1 MRFTL
6 SLFTFLLIS
15 LSSFGQKIRFASSI
29 GTSFINWH
37 EKQATIDF
45 GAQIIYQ
52 NPGKKHLF
60 YVKLKTLGNVDASP
74 VDRQTYTFVEAPLMP
89 NNMPLSATEP
99 LTSHYRGGQAEVG
112 FQWPMKSG
120 FSPILAIYSKSLAR
134 KITSNQTQY
143 IEEEKYALHGISVG
157 LNYEWKFKE
166 SSINLQGQVFEP
178 IYRDVTLYG
187 KYIGVPYSSLTTDNS
202 INYKSRLD
210 FHYKKYGIALNY
222 EILNFGSAK
231 NPNSKSIESSQAQ
244 LISTF
249 FTYYF

>member
-29 GTSFINWH
+29 GTSLIHWH
-37 EKQATIDF
+37 EKQTTVDL
-45 GAQIIYQ
+45 GAQIRYH
-52 NPGKKHLF
+52 NPGKKHFF
-60 YVKLKTLGNVDASP
+60 YVKLKTLGNVEASP
-74 VDRQTYTFVEAPLMP
+74 VDRQTYTFVETPLMP
-89 NNMPLSATEP
+89 NNMPLSTTEP
-99 LTSHYRGGQAEVG
+99 LSALYRGGEAEVG
-112 FQWPMKSG
+112 FQWLLKSG

-166 SSINLQGQVFEP
+166 STINWQGQLFEP
-178 IYRDVTLYG
+178 FYRDVTLYG
-187 KYIGVPYSSLTTDNS
+187 RYIGIPYSSLTTDNS
-202 INYKSRLD
+202 INYKSKLD
-210 FHYKKYGIALNY
+210 IQFKKFGIALNY

-244 LISTF
+244 LFSTL